1 MHDRSNS
8 EVAPES
14 ESDAPATAEPAPQPV
29 APATASVSPTILVA
43 AAASL
48 GAGLVHAAAAGTHT
62 GADTLVRLFAV
73 CAALQVAW
81 AALAIARPARSV
93 LTLGLVLNGGAVVAW
108 ALSRT
113 RGLPWPA
120 ELEEVEEVGTQDLIA
135 AVLGTVAALGA
146 MAALVRPRLARRRAG
161 VPASGAS
168 ILAGAAVLALA
179 VPGMAAP
186 HSHGASHEHHEGA
199 AAHSHAEGTEG
210 EEAHSH
216 AEGTEAADGP
226 VISLDDPR
234 VTDEQRAAAQALIDD
249 TTAGM
254 ARFSDPASVEAAGY
268 MSIGDAVT
276 GFEHYIN
283 IGYIA
288 DDAELDPNQIES
300 IVFTVAP
307 DGTRTLASAMYIMGF
322 GSTLAD
328 APDIAGELTSWHDH
342 QNLCWEGARVVGTT
356 DATGSCQRGTFRA
369 TPPMLH
375 VWMVDNPCG
384 PFAGIEGSHGSGCGA
399 HSH

>member
-14 ESDAPATAEPAPQPV
+14 ETDRPATAEPAPQPV

-81 AALAIARPARSV
+81 AAPAIARPARSV

-146 MAALVRPRLARRRAG
+146 MAALVRPRLARRLRRCPREWS
-161 VPASGAS
+161 V
-168 ILAGAAVLALA
+168 
-179 VPGMAAP
+179 
-186 HSHGASHEHHEGA
+186 
-199 AAHSHAEGTEG
+199 
-210 EEAHSH
+210 
-216 AEGTEAADGP
+216 
-226 VISLDDPR
+226 DPR
-234 VTDEQRAAAQALIDD
+234 RSRRPGAGRPGHGGAPLPRREPRA
-249 TTAGM
+249 
-254 ARFSDPASVEAAGY
+254 P
-268 MSIGDAVT
+268 
-276 GFEHYIN
+276 
-283 IGYIA
+283 
-288 DDAELDPNQIES
+288 
-300 IVFTVAP
+300 
-307 DGTRTLASAMYIMGF
+307 
-322 GSTLAD
+322 
-328 APDIAGELTSWHDH
+328 
-342 QNLCWEGARVVGTT
+342 
-356 DATGSCQRGTFRA
+356 
-369 TPPMLH
+369 
-375 VWMVDNPCG
+375 
-384 PFAGIEGSHGSGCGA
+384 
-399 HSH
+399 